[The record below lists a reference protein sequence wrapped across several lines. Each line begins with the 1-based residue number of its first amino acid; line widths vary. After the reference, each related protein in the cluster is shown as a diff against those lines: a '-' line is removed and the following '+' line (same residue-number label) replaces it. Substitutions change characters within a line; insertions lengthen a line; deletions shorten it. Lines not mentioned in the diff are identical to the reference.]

1 MVVMHRHRL
10 SDRVNVRP
18 VNQHRRE
25 NHHGQRENHNQ
36 PRHRTDR
43 VTLRVLDNNYD
54 DTSHLIALS

>member
-1 MVVMHRHRL
+1 MVVMHRNRL
-10 SDRVNVRP
+10 SHRVDVRP

-43 VTLRVLDNNYD
+43 VTLRVLDDNDNY
-54 DTSHLIALS
+54 TSHLIALS